1 MESASRLHDLPERV
15 LADDFVSAK
24 RPKIAAAHLET
35 VAVDCRPC
43 ERPLGRAA
51 LPRDKV
57 AVVAVLHVRYP
68 AETGAEALA
77 NFRQTD
83 ESATPRIGTARRFED
98 AFVHEQGHDGI
109 EVVAVERVEHAYD
122 HLVPLRLF
130 RHSTLRSH
138 ATPHTFIAAR
148 AYTSAVFTRPSMLRF
163 SPKSA
168 SGSPLDVP

>member
-35 VAVDCRPC
+35 VAGA
-43 ERPLGRAA
+43 LG
-51 LPRDKV
+51 
-57 AVVAVLHVRYP
+57 
-68 AETGAEALA
+68 

-130 RHSTLRSH
+130 RHSSLSSH
-138 ATPHTFIAAR
+138 ATPHAFIAAR

-163 SPKSA
+163 SPK
-168 SGSPLDVP
+168 